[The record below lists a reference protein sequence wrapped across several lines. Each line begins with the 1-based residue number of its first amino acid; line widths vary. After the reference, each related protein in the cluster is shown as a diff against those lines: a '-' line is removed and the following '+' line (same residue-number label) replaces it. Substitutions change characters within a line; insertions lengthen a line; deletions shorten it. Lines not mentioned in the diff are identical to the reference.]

1 METDQASSERLP
13 FEDDIR
19 HCMTAM
25 DQHGVILYP
34 TDTVWGLG
42 CRAGDEDAVQKIYRI
57 KNREAR
63 MPFILLMTDL
73 RQLWHYVAAPPP
85 DLDELLEAFTGPTTV
100 IYPGGIN
107 LPDALLGEDGTVAI
121 RLTDDPFCRALIRR
135 MREPLVS
142 TSANLHGE
150 PAPSAF
156 AEISSAVVDRVDHA
170 VQWRRKES
178 GNPSPSAIMRLEAD
192 GSFTK
197 IR

>member
-1 METDQASSERLP
+1 
-13 FEDDIR
+13 
-19 HCMTAM
+19 MTAM